1 MWVSIRFMS
10 ITVKYFAVL
19 REQAGKSVD
28 SINFEAGMKVSDVWK
43 KSMSDDALPARIM
56 VAVNLE
62 YTRTDAELNDGDE
75 VAFFPSVT
83 GG

>member
-1 MWVSIRFMS
+1 MS

-19 REQAGKSVD
+19 REQAGKSQEILEFQ
-28 SINFEAGMKVSDVWK
+28 SGMTVSDVWQ
-43 KSMSDDALPARIM
+43 SVMNGDLPPDIK
-56 VAVNLE
+56 VAVNME
-62 YTRTDAELNDGDE
+62 YTRSDLGLNDGDE

>member
-1 MWVSIRFMS
+1 MS

-19 REQAGKSVD
+19 REQAGKSEEILDFEEGMTTSSVWSKTMSED
-28 SINFEAGMKVSDVWK
+28 SLPAGM
-43 KSMSDDALPARIM
+43 M
-56 VAVNLE
+56 VAVNME
-62 YTRTDAELNDGDE
+62 YTRVDTEIHDGDE